1 MSVDTE
7 QTVTI
12 QPGITFT
19 HGVQVVSERDRP
31 FAWRMVGDRDKDIAD
46 HIAWCRDLRGLTDAT
61 IRARRWVLNRLA
73 ICVDRPL
80 RELAIGHVQFWEQTV
95 VAGLAPQSR
104 KAYIT
109 HVKSFYRWMV
119 KTGRIAEDPSVMLT
133 RPKVP
138 RPLPHPIGEDDLALA
153 LAHASPKL
161 AAMMTLMADAGL
173 RAMEVANL
181 LWSDVEVA
189 GGQTWIVVRNG
200 KGSRDRVVPVGESVI
215 RALRRHGTKT
225 RGPVFLGRDGR
236 QLRPNSACQIVNA
249 HLRKLGI
256 AATGH
261 KLRARYATRAA
272 EVLDTPLVAQLCG
285 WESLETARHYVKP
298 DRERSAKLVAALDAL
313 SRC

>member
-1 MSVDTE
+1 
-7 QTVTI
+7 
-12 QPGITFT
+12 
-19 HGVQVVSERDRP
+19 
-31 FAWRMVGDRDKDIAD
+31 MVGDRDQDITD
-46 HIAWCRDLRGLTDAT
+46 HINWCRDLRGLTDAT

-80 RELAIGHVQFWEQTV
+80 RELEIGHIQFWEQTV
-95 VAGLAPQSR
+95 VAGLAAQSR

-109 HVKSFYRWMV
+109 HVRSFYRWMLTTDRV
-119 KTGRIAEDPSVMLT
+119 SDDPTVMLT

-138 RPLPHPIGEDDLALA
+138 RPLPHPISEPDLARA
-153 LAHASPKL
+153 LAAATPKL

-181 LWSDVEVA
+181 LWSDVEVST
-189 GGQTWIVVRNG
+189 GQTWIVVRNG
-200 KGSRDRVVPVGESVI
+200 KGGKDRVVPIGETVI

-236 QLRPNSACQIVNA
+236 QIRANSVCQAVNA
-249 HLRKLGI
+249 HLRRCGI
-256 AATGH
+256 ASTGH
-261 KLRARYATRAA
+261 KLRARYATQAA
-272 EVLDTPLVAQLCG
+272 GVLDTPLVAQLCG